1 MSHEG
6 SDMPEKAQVVVAGL
20 DIGPND
26 LTKAAG
32 TLLWA
37 DNVVHRRNG
46 TLEPLEDPQLMAD
59 VDAPP
64 VGKQVLSV
72 FADWQAPFFAA
83 VEASDDSPKLRFSDE
98 SAAYDT
104 LTLGDA
110 QKELRFSAGRTF
122 AAESNGRFLVTG
134 AIVGPTIAVDDQ
146 PPAIVAAPH
155 LHSLPRPAGLT
166 PPVSIVVE
174 SAPPALLS
182 GYTPIIQPGDLYSYC
197 AVFRRELSGAQVTS
211 PPSVKARNFASAT
224 TAVPN
229 IVIGWGDEQDVRI
242 GDKVV
247 LFRTKKATSADAI
260 NDTYYKVKEIVLNST
275 DVAVSVVF
283 TYDQL
288 ADDELG
294 EELYT
299 NPGQQGSLQA
309 NLPPPLSR
317 SVTAFKDTTFYVSS
331 KTAPAV
337 SLTLSGKFDSAT
349 STKFGTY
356 TFPGTASG
364 FTITPSSSSEL
375 ANVSVGQKVSMVGS
389 SLTAA
394 ARVVSVGPSSFT
406 LNEQPFA
413 GGLASVTVEDVL
425 LVEALRGN
433 TVVRQGEFTAEPFG
447 DFFTAAKQFQNL
459 KVELNRPVV
468 QQGEQDGQTV
478 NFSALLPGYYDSLR
492 VTVTNAQ
499 NWNITEAAD
508 GTGTVTSPSTTAKN
522 LLWFSKAGEPEH
534 VPPVNYLQVG
544 SGECYRAVALENSV
558 VVFCSDG
565 IFRVNGSGNQW
576 AVSQISK
583 TDVLMHP
590 DAVDVFENIAWAWVE
605 HGLAAV
611 TEQAVDVVSEDA
623 IGPAVEAATLSA
635 SFRDYLRQSFGT
647 FVRVDRINH
656 EVRWQMSNPSTNEVA
671 FSYIFNVRTKMWT
684 QIRPFS
690 DAEKAW
696 AGSYSPTHRAFIEG
710 RSDGYYL
717 QEPGFY
723 RQSTIVYNPF
733 TSPQAGLVKE
743 WVDLNWFIDNLES
756 TDGQPLVIHFLYGGD
771 TSFNLESRAELDLER
786 ARPVNT
792 LTLEPAD
799 MRRAFSAH
807 SLVPRRAGRSVELV
821 AGLDMPGNCYYQ
833 LKGSALQLRP
843 ASKTIKRQ

>member
-1 MSHEG
+1 
-6 SDMPEKAQVVVAGL
+6 MPEKAQVVVAGL
-20 DIGPND
+20 DVGPND

-46 TLEPLEDPQLMAD
+46 TLEPLEEPQLMAD

-64 VGKQVLSV
+64 AGKQVLSV

-98 SAAYDT
+98 STAYDT
-104 LTLGDA
+104 LTLGTA
-110 QKELRFSAGRTF
+110 QKELRFTAGRTF

-146 PPAIVAAPH
+146 PPAIVGAPH
-155 LHSLPRPAGLT
+155 LHSLPRPAGIT
-166 PPVSIVVE
+166 PPVSISVT
-174 SAPPALLS
+174 SAGS
-182 GYTPIIQPGDLYSYC
+182 GANGLTPIIQTGDLYSYC
-197 AVFRRELSGAQVTS
+197 VVFRRTVTS
-211 PPSVKARNFASAT
+211 GQITSAPSVKVRNVSFVTSGGVVPDVRAS
-224 TAVPN
+224 
-229 IVIGWGDEQDVRI
+229 WGSEQDVRS
-242 GDKVV
+242 GDQVV
-247 LFRTKKATSADAI
+247 FFRTKKATSADAI
-260 NDTYYKVKEIVLNST
+260 NDTYYKVKEFTLRAG
-275 DVAVSVVF
+275 DVNAGFVYF
-283 TYDQL
+283 YDQL

-317 SVTAFKDTTFYVSS
+317 SVTTFKDTTFYVSS

-337 SLTLSGKFDSAT
+337 SLTLSGKFDSTT

-356 TFPGTASG
+356 TFPGTSSG

-375 ANVSVGQKVSMVGS
+375 ANVSVGQKVYMSAS
-389 SLTAA
+389 SLTSA
-394 ARVVSVGPSSFT
+394 ARVTAVGPSSFT
-406 LNEQPFA
+406 VNEQPFTS
-413 GGLASVTVEDVL
+413 GTQSVTTEDVL

-492 VTVTNAQ
+492 VTATNAK
-499 NWNITEAAD
+499 NWNITEAA
-508 GTGTVTSPSTTAKN
+508 GRSGTVTSPSTTAKN

-656 EVRWQMSNPSTNEVA
+656 EVRWQMSNPVSNEVA

-696 AGSYSPTHRAFIEG
+696 SGSYSPTHRAFIEG

-771 TSFNLESRAELDLER
+771 TSFNLESRTELDLER

-799 MRRAFSAH
+799 MRRAFSTH

-821 AGLDMPGNCYYQ
+821 TGLDMPGNCYYQ
-833 LKGSALQLRP
+833 LKGSALQFRP
-843 ASKTIKRQ
+843 ASKSIKRQ